1 MSVQGFEEG
10 RKKERKKERKR
21 EKKKKRWSEN
31 KIKKCGRQR
40 EVGKVKERE
49 DVREGFR
56 GRARR
61 EK

>member
-21 EKKKKRWSEN
+21 EKKKRWSEN